1 MLRPSLPALLV
12 SALAVLLLAACAA
25 APGVRDLPVDARN
38 AETLYLEGDFRGAA
52 DAWLIA
58 AGSSRAHRD
67 FYRLRAAEAL
77 REEGDL
83 TGARRTLA
91 DLNPRSLSDEERQR
105 LALLQAE
112 LALAGGDPRLA
123 LDTLGGPAQRVAP
136 AQRARFHELR
146 GRALEA
152 QQQPFAAAA
161 EYAALD
167 ALLQGPD
174 RADNSA
180 RISRLVG
187 SLDDMALIDGSA
199 SLPAGHPLQPYAARA
214 LSIRGLAMPERFRR
228 STPTDDRGFRPL
240 TRGPRTVALLLP
252 QAGPMRLASAS
263 VRDGFMAAHFAQPMP
278 RPQVRIYDS
287 GENPQQAIDAY
298 RQAVAEGA
306 DVVVGP
312 LAREAVSALFEQ
324 PQLPVP
330 VVGLNRSS
338 APVPPGSM
346 SFALAPDEEAAA
358 VAGLLQQR
366 GLRRVVAVVG
376 SDDSAQR
383 ALAGFTARH
392 LQGGGELLGTV
403 LIPDSGVDYQP
414 AIRRMLQGAGL
425 PTVAPKELSREHHAG
440 FDAVFLALRPTQAR
454 LAMPQLRIFGVID
467 VPTFATSTI
476 NAVDD
481 DERLDR
487 DLNGIEFAEVPWVVA
502 DLPGLPSRSE
512 LVQQLDTARGPAAR
526 LFAFGLDAYR
536 LLVDPGLQ
544 QGGMHLDGATGRIEV
559 DAFGE
564 ARRVPGFATF
574 RNQRARLIDAGAL
587 LPDGESAR

>member
-1 MLRPSLPALLV
+1 MLRPSFPALVLGVLV
-12 SALAVLLLAACAA
+12 VVLLGACAA
-25 APGVRDLPVDARN
+25 APAVRDFPADARN
-38 AETLYLEGDFRGAA
+38 AEALYREGDFRGAA
-52 DAWLIA
+52 EAWLIA
-58 AGSSRAHRD
+58 AGGSRANRD

-83 TGARRTLA
+83 PAAQRTLA
-91 DLNPRSLSDEERQR
+91 DLNPRTLSDEERQR

-112 LALAGGDPRLA
+112 LALAAGDAQSALTTLAGSPQRLPSA
-123 LDTLGGPAQRVAP
+123 S
-136 AQRARFHELR
+136 RARFHELR

-167 ALLQGPD
+167 AVLQGPD
-174 RADNSA
+174 RDDNVA
-180 RISRLVG
+180 RITRLVA
-187 SLDDMALIDGSA
+187 SLDDIALMDGSA
-199 SLPAGHPLQPYAARA
+199 SLAAGHPLQPYAARA
-214 LSIRGLAMPERFRR
+214 LSLRGLAMPERFQR
-228 STPTDDRGFRPL
+228 PAADDRGFRPL
-240 TRGPRTVALLLP
+240 IRGPQTVALLLP
-252 QAGPMRLASAS
+252 QGGPIRLASAS
-263 VRDGFMAAHFAQPMP
+263 VRDGFMAAHFAQPAP

-287 GENPQQAIDAY
+287 GEQPEQAIDAY

-306 DVVVGP
+306 EVVVGP
-312 LAREAVSALFEQ
+312 LSRDAVNTLFSQ

-338 APVPPGSM
+338 VPVPPGSL
-346 SFALAPDEEAAA
+346 SFALAPDEEGAA
-358 VAGLLQQR
+358 VASLLQQR

-376 SDDSAQR
+376 SDDTAQR

-414 AIRRMLQGAGL
+414 TIRSMLQRAGL
-425 PTVAPKELSREHHAG
+425 PTVAPKDLSVEFHSG

-454 LAMPQLRIFGVID
+454 LAVPQLRIFGIIN
-467 VPTFATSTI
+467 VPTFATSSI

-502 DLPGLPSRSE
+502 DLPGLPNRSE
-512 LVQQLDTARGPAAR
+512 LAQQLDSARGPAAR

-536 LLVDPGLQ
+536 LLVDPSLQ

-559 DAFGE
+559 DQFGE

-574 RNQRARLIDAGAL
+574 RNQRARLIDTGAL
-587 LPDGESAR
+587 LPDGEPAY

>member
-1 MLRPSLPALLV
+1 MLRPSLRATFV
-12 SALAVLLLAACAA
+12 CTLAVLLLAACAA
-25 APGVRDLPVDARN
+25 TPGVRELPADAGN
-38 AETLYLEGDFRGAA
+38 AEALYLEGDFRGAA

-58 AGSSRAHRD
+58 AGASRAHRD

-83 TGARRTLA
+83 PGARRTLT
-91 DLNPRSLSDEERQR
+91 DLNPRTLTEEERQR
-105 LALLQAE
+105 LMLLQAE
-112 LALAGGDPRLA
+112 LALAAGDSRLA
-123 LDTLGGPAQRVAP
+123 LETLSGSAQRLAP

-146 GRALEA
+146 GRALES
-152 QQQPFAAAA
+152 QQQLFAAAA

-167 ALLQGPD
+167 AVLQGAD
-174 RADNSA
+174 RDDNIT
-180 RISRLVG
+180 RITRIVA
-187 SLDDMALIDGSA
+187 SLDDIALMDGSA

-214 LSIRGLAMPERFRR
+214 MSLRGLAMPERFQR
-228 STPTDDRGFRPL
+228 PADDRGFRPL
-240 TRGPRTVALLLP
+240 IRGPQTVALLLP
-252 QAGPMRLASAS
+252 QTGAIRLASAS

-287 GENPQQAIDAY
+287 GEQPEQAIDAY
-298 RQAVAEGA
+298 RRAVAEGA
-306 DVVVGP
+306 EVVVGP
-312 LAREAVSALFEQ
+312 LSREAVSALFSQ

-338 APVPPGSM
+338 APVPPGSL
-346 SFALAPDEEAAA
+346 SFALAPDEEGAA
-358 VAGLLQQR
+358 VASLLQQR

-392 LQGGGELLGTV
+392 LQAGGELLGTV

-414 AIRRMLQGAGL
+414 AIRSMLQRAGL
-425 PTVAPKELSREHHAG
+425 PTVAPKDLSVEFHSG

-454 LAMPQLRIFGVID
+454 LAVPQLRIFGIIN
-467 VPTFATSTI
+467 VPTFATSSI

-502 DLPGLPSRSE
+502 DLPGLPNRSE
-512 LVQQLDTARGPAAR
+512 LARQLDSARGPAAR

-536 LLVDPGLQ
+536 LLVDPSLQ

-574 RNQRARLIDAGAL
+574 RNQRPRLIDTGAL
-587 LPDGESAR
+587 LPDGEPAY